1 MEGKK
6 YGYYVNKKKCWL
18 IVKSEELA
26 KEAQNMF
33 GESVNITT
41 AGKRHLGAVIGSKE
55 YKDEYC
61 IDKVKTWSDE
71 LKKLAEIAK
80 TQPQA
85 AYIAFT
91 KGYRSKFT
99 YFMRTIP
106 GFEDYIEPVQDIL
119 NDLFVPTLIG
129 QEEPM
134 SDALSSL
141 FSLPPRDGG
150 LGIPLVKGGNATS
163 AYCINF
169 NH

>member
-6 YGYYVNKKKCWL
+6 YGYYVNKKKCSL

-61 IDKVKTWSDE
+61 IDKVKTLSDE
-71 LKKLAEIAK
+71 LKKLVEITK

-91 KGYRSKFT
+91 KGYGSKFT

-119 NDLFVPTLIG
+119 NDLFFANLIWSRCTLKPI
-129 QEEPM
+129 
-134 SDALSSL
+134 LSTTKRQRSWNTA
-141 FSLPPRDGG
+141 G
-150 LGIPLVKGGNATS
+150 KGGNATS